1 MTPSDNAPIPAIRR
15 LPRWIIAA
23 MVVAVAAMAR
33 VKPGEATAG
42 EGGPAARTAHEARV
56 EARAAEENALLGPR
70 FRAVGSRWYVL
81 VTDASDERASAL
93 LMSLDETADRF
104 LDAASRWSALV
115 RPPAQRMLCVFFS
128 SQDDFRGYAASRD
141 RVDAHW
147 MGGYYSS
154 RRNIVALYDDVN
166 GDQFVEAMGTLP
178 KGRCGDARRSALI
191 REAHEATRAKAV
203 HEAVHLLAYN
213 TGLQSPGAT
222 YPAWLTEGLAE
233 SFARGAM
240 SGCERVRTA
249 ARRCAATL
257 TVGEAGAIVAKFAPP
272 RGSAD
277 EIDEFYADS
286 RRLFDALLERAPGEL
301 AAFFGDLAMPRTKN
315 GQATDEAT
323 VAAMFAARFGHAVG
337 GAEAAARASQ
347 AAVTEGR

>member
-1 MTPSDNAPIPAIRR
+1 MTPTDNALIPAIRR

-23 MVVAVAAMAR
+23 VVVAVAATAR

-42 EGGPAARTAHEARV
+42 EGAAVRTAQEARV
-56 EARAAEENALLGPR
+56 EARAEEETALLGPR

-81 VTDASDERASAL
+81 VTDASEERAAAL
-93 LMSLDETADRF
+93 LVSLDETADRF
-104 LDAASRWSALV
+104 LDAASRWSAPV

-154 RRNIVALYDDVN
+154 RRNIVALYDDIN
-166 GDQFVEAMGTLP
+166 GDQFVEAIRTLP
-178 KGRCGDARRSALI
+178 KGRCGDARRTALI

-213 TGLQSPGAT
+213 TGLQCPGAT

-233 SFARGAM
+233 SFARGAL

-249 ARRCAATL
+249 ARRCAAKM
-257 TVGEAGAIVAKFAPP
+257 TVGEAGAIVSKFAPP

-301 AAFFGDLAMPRTKN
+301 AAFFGDLAQPRSGN
-315 GQATDEAT
+315 GRGTDEAT